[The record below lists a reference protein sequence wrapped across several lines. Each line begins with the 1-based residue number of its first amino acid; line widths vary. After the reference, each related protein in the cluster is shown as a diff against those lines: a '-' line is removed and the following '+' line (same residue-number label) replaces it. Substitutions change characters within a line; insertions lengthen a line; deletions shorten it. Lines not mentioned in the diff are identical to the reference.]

1 MVKSDK
7 TSKHV
12 EREAPFYHICIFE
25 KGKTISVFRILGG
38 KKCCKKTAIDL
49 MRIRNALEILS
60 VTLLKQA
67 LTVLTGREKKIQN

>member
-12 EREAPFYHICIFE
+12 EGEASFYHICIFE
-25 KGKTISVFRILGG
+25 KGKTISVFRIFFLGG
-38 KKCCKKTAIDL
+38 GGKCCKKTAIDL

-60 VTLLKQA
+60 VTLRKQA
-67 LTVLTGREKKIQN
+67 LTVLTGREN